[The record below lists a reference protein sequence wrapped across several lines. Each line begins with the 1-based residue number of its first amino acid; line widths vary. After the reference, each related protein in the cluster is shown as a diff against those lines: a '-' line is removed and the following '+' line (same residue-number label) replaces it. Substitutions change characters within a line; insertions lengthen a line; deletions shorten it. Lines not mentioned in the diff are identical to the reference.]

1 MSARTRHLDR
11 PESGSACGDAT
22 HAAEP
27 TAIGEHRSAGPTSGL
42 AKSLLVVLAMRDELL
57 AELIGWLERWCSEL
71 LHGTLCRESQPV

>member
-1 MSARTRHLDR
+1 
-11 PESGSACGDAT
+11 
-22 HAAEP
+22 
-27 TAIGEHRSAGPTSGL
+27 L